1 MNFNKILNYL
11 DKHLTSEMIN
21 IKFKIQE
28 LKKELNKCK

>member
-21 IKFKIQE
+21 IKFKIQ
-28 LKKELNKCK
+28 NKLVQS